1 MGKSKN
7 KIIFNLTIDDLR
19 ELGII
24 GCHPTDED
32 AVGKKRRKGRK
43 GHQREDQHS
52 CSASRSGA
60 SKSHTRASR
69 RNKKRILLI
78 DPQTRAIIGGSK
90 SDSSH
95 MIGSTQSLQPS
106 NTNNVNTAI
115 QQANLEAI
123 ENANKRAKDQ
133 KQWLIDNGIDPNDPT
148 IGIQLQERFPDRNT
162 TKLLEGFGASV
173 SDQLGQLK
181 SQYDNQLLGYQDR
194 FANYDKTINRGME
207 FVQQQQNQ
215 IEELKKKP
223 FTYRLDDSAGAF
235 GGTKGSDSFKS
246 NNTSKSMNQINN
258 TPASPVLRMQTPTR
272 FTPVKKPESPLIEVI
287 ENKIPLKS
295 NEEVYHEEVN
305 KHINDVNY
313 TEPTETLDQRLDRD
327 FQQAQED
334 EDEEFENVEELPV
347 VRVKS
352 NVGKTI
358 NGVKIKNSGRRSIG
372 FGKVK
377 AIAPKSDLQRL
388 RDSAMDLFDRKSGL
402 IDDRKYRRMEN
413 EIRTGQTKT
422 VQKVIDELNAL
433 GKK

>member
-24 GCHPTDED
+24 GKNR
-32 AVGKKRRKGRK
+32 KK
-43 GHQREDQHS
+43 
-52 CSASRSGA
+52 GA
-60 SKSHTRASR
+60 RR

-78 DPQTRAIIGGSK
+78 DPQTGAIIGGSK

-95 MIGSTQSLQPS
+95 MIGSTQSIQPS

-133 KQWLIDNGIDPNDPT
+133 KQWLIDHGMDPNDPT

-223 FTYRLDDSAGAF
+223 FTYRLDDSAGAI

-246 NNTSKSMNQINN
+246 NNTAKSMNEINN

-272 FTPVKKPESPLIEVI
+272 FTPVKQPESPLIEVV

-295 NEEVYHEEVN
+295 NDEVYIEEVA
-305 KHINDVNY
+305 KHVNDVNY
-313 TEPTETLDQRLDRD
+313 NEPQETFDERMDREYKEA
-327 FQQAQED
+327 QQQDAED
-334 EDEEFENVEELPV
+334 EADEEYQNVEELPV
-347 VRVKS
+347 VKAKS

-377 AIAPKSDLQRL
+377 AIAPKSDLQLL
-388 RDSAMDLFDRKSGL
+388 RDSAMELFDRKSGF

-433 GKK
+433 SKK